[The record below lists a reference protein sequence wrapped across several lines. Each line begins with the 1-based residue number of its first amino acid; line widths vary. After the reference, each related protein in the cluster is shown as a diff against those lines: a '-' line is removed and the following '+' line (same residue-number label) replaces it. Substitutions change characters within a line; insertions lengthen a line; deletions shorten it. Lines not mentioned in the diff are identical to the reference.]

1 MAKKYKTIAKTT
13 DSVYKN
19 TKLKADT
26 TYTYRVRPYYYD
38 SETGKTTYGAWAYNK
53 VTTWGG
59 ALKLKATPKSTTS
72 VKLSWTKIK
81 GAKGYEDLQN
91 VKDLLFGRYC
101 SSWHDQQF
109 C

>member
-1 MAKKYKTIAKTT
+1 MCIR
-13 DSVYKN
+13 DS
-19 TKLKADT
+19 
-26 TYTYRVRPYYYD
+26 

-81 GAKGYEDLQN
+81 GAKGYEIYRCE
-91 VKDLLFGRYC
+91 G
-101 SSWHDQQF
+101 SSIGDTVAAGMANNFAKYKLIKTTSAKAVSYTHLDVYKRQELWRWEI
-109 C
+109 